1 VPLKLPCELKGILSS
16 RMNQKHFCFLGPNN
30 GCGSLLPG
38 VFCIRA
44 GWALQGLFGIAYL
57 PEYVHPT
64 VAKFIPGMAL
74 GAAPSGCGHRAQIL
88 RRVHEPLHRFWTGF
102 AYGSGIH
109 AAEAAW
115 QDGKNAGFR
124 DGLRAPSSTYRPH
137 YLD

>member
-1 VPLKLPCELKGILSS
+1 
-16 RMNQKHFCFLGPNN
+16 MNQKHLRFLWPKTDVDGFC
-30 GCGSLLPG
+30 PG

-88 RRVHEPLHRFWTGF
+88 RRVHEPLHR
-102 AYGSGIH
+102 I
-109 AAEAAW
+109 
-115 QDGKNAGFR
+115 
-124 DGLRAPSSTYRPH
+124 L
-137 YLD
+137 